1 MRVYKKFYIIFVC
14 LNVEYDQKKN
24 QDVKMLG
31 KRLFVS
37 RSRKSDF

>member
-1 MRVYKKFYIIFVC
+1 MRVYKKLYIIFVC
-14 LNVEYDQKKN
+14 LNVENDQKKK

>member
-14 LNVEYDQKKN
+14 LNVDNDKKK

>member
-14 LNVEYDQKKN
+14 LNVDNDQKK